1 MGKGNKKPWPTKAAM
16 RQIYEL
22 GLWGSGSSEFYS
34 GNGSHDPKLVSPY
47 IKVVREFLE
56 TFEEPISICDLGC
69 GDFNIG
75 QQLIEFTEAYFAVD
89 IVPELISHLK
99 SKFNDSN
106 LEFFCLDIAKDQ
118 LPKADCAILRQVL
131 QHLSNDEII
140 EITEKLDQYQFVL
153 LTEHIPNSD
162 FVANND
168 IISGQGIRL
177 KKQSGV
183 DLLESPFNLKIKSK
197 RTLLSIPLEA
207 NQGKIET
214 VLYKLS

>member
-1 MGKGNKKPWPTKAAM
+1 MGKGNKKPWSTKAVM

-34 GNGSHDPKLVSPY
+34 GNGSRDPKLVSPY